1 VIRYNG
7 PLASMLLAATLFLGI
22 LTMWV
27 PGRWA
32 LSAFQVAIFA
42 LAALWILRDRTPLRI
57 HPVVHLL
64 GFATLWGLVQ
74 VAAGWTVDSSATLD
88 AVLNWLTNLAAFA
101 LAFELSRKPDRQAR
115 FLEAVLWFGF
125 VVSVISTVTVFASPP
140 GKIVGWFDTGTGSR
154 TLGPFVYQNQYAAFI
169 EAILPLALVRAMLDR
184 RRWMM
189 YVAMAAVMF
198 GSVVAGASRAG
209 TILCLV
215 GILMVPL
222 VALARGIVSG
232 RTLARV
238 MLGSI
243 AALGVLTA
251 AAGWEVVWS
260 RLQQPDPY
268 AQRRELL
275 QSSLAMVRDRPLT
288 GFGLGAWPMAY
299 PGYALYDD
307 GLFVN
312 QAHND
317 WAQWA
322 AEGGIPFLLVMLA
335 IAGMSVRPALR
346 SIWGLGILLV
356 FVHCLVDYPMQQR
369 PALAAFF
376 FAMLG
381 AIFGSESG
389 SGTASLA
396 VP

>member
-1 VIRYNG
+1 
-7 PLASMLLAATLFLGI
+7 MLLAATLSLGI

-27 PGRWA
+27 PARWA

-42 LAALWILRDRTPLRI
+42 LAAFRIVADRTPIRL
-57 HPVVHLL
+57 HPVGYLL
-64 GFATLWGLVQ
+64 GLATLWGVIQ

-101 LAFELSRKPDRQAR
+101 LAFELSKKPDRQAR

-125 VVSVISTVTVFASPP
+125 IVSVIATVTVFASPP

-154 TLGPFVYQNQYAAFI
+154 TLGPFVYQNQYAAFV

-184 RRWMM
+184 RRWFL
-189 YVAMAAVMF
+189 YAAMTAVMF
-198 GSVVAGASRAG
+198 ASVVAGASRAG
-209 TILCLV
+209 TILCLTE
-215 GILMVPL
+215 ILTVPV
-222 VALARGIVSG
+222 VALARKIVSG

-238 MLGSI
+238 MLGSV
-243 AALGVLTA
+243 AAVGLLTA
-251 AAGWEVVWS
+251 AAGWELVWS
-260 RLQQPDPY
+260 RLHQPDPY

-275 QSSLAMVRDRPLT
+275 QSSLAMVRDRPVT

-299 PGYALYDD
+299 PAYALYDD

-322 AEGGIPFLLVMLA
+322 AEGGIPFLLLMLA
-335 IAGMSVRPALR
+335 IAGISVRPAIR
-346 SIWGLGILLV
+346 SIWGLGILFV
-356 FVHCLVDYPMQQR
+356 FVHCWVDYPMQQR

-376 FAMLG
+376 FALLG
-381 AIFGSESG
+381 AILSHEGESN
-389 SGTASLA
+389 TTSLGIS
-396 VP
+396 